1 MRVRD
6 LPGWPPQWA
15 GVYTGTDKFARG
27 EDGTLKN
34 LRWSDQ
40 TGLLIFV
47 IEYEGREH
55 SGNLKL
61 DKALAAKVIMVLTP
75 EIGRPIKE
83 IVNIEIAP

>member
-1 MRVRD
+1 M
-6 LPGWPPQWA
+6 
-15 GVYTGTDKFARG
+15 
-27 EDGTLKN
+27 
-34 LRWSDQ
+34 
-40 TGLLIFV
+40 FV

>member
-6 LPGWPPQWA
+6 LPGWPPQWSS
-15 GVYTGTDKFARG
+15 VYSGTDKFATG
-27 EDGTLKN
+27 EDGVLKK
-34 LRWSDQ
+34 LRSSEQ

-83 IVNIEIAP
+83 IANMEIAP